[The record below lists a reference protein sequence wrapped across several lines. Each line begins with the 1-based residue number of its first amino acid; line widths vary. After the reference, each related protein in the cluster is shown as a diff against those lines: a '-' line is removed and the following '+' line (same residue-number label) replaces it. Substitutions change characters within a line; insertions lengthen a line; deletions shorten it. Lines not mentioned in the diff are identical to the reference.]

1 MTYTTTIAAAA
12 SKVGWWKLGETSGTT
27 ATDTVAARNGTH
39 SGVTVNQAGVLGDAS
54 GDKAAAYADPAT
66 TSIPSNAAFD
76 AQTGDWTI
84 EAIVKPSSIP
94 SSGNAFILSRQ
105 SSYALLFHNGA
116 IAGLVRDGA
125 GNFNYATGSTG
136 DVSAGDAWHVAM
148 TFVNSTK
155 VLSVYVKG
163 VLKGQI
169 TALGVPNAVSNPLT
183 IGQYGDGG
191 DQFSGLAQH
200 VVLYNAALSAATL
213 AAHATAANLAA
224 PSGGTGGGGGGAGT
238 PVPGGAGAEYQARL
252 VVPSYYSGDIPSY
265 DTWIA
270 HNAPAGTIFCGFPGF
285 RNDGQWYAGDN
296 PAGGAG
302 PLQTQTRQ
310 QAVVDL
316 LARAHAKGY
325 LCLPYIAMNGANA
338 GTGFDGHYSDL
349 NAVLGKIDL
358 AYSLYPEYD
367 GIFCDEGPLDAGAH
381 ETFMLAVVAHIHG
394 KTGVRNTL
402 AVTNLA
408 SYQQYSGAIN
418 YGDFVVLAETVWDS
432 SGGFGG
438 PYGSASSGSNFIA
451 QPSFVD
457 AWAKA
462 KIVYWLC
469 GVPNTNGMAAA
480 ARAQLYNQHN
490 VGNIYLA
497 DQAPYFSRWASPAA
511 DPLLAEQI
519 ALAPIVS
526 SGGGTPPPPPP
537 LDTTA
542 PVVSAIATVAGADPA
557 TTRTLTCTTD
567 EAATV
572 VVRYGTASG
581 TYPLASDANA
591 TPTTSHSRALAGL
604 VPGTTY
610 HYVIDA
616 TDVTGNRSTSTDR
629 TFATAAIVPPD
640 TTPPAISA
648 VAVTIPANTIAVVAW
663 ATNEPAT
670 SRVRYGTTAA
680 YGSTTPLGD
689 PGGVTTH
696 TVTII
701 GLTPDT
707 TYHFQVES
715 GDPTGNVAT
724 SNDSTFTT
732 TPPPA
737 VVPPPDARSVT
748 PDLIDAGSGSRT
760 IMVTG
765 VNFTATTVVRVNGAA
780 RATTYL
786 DPTHVT
792 AVLLAADTAALAT
805 LGIVVTDG

>member
-1 MTYTTTIAAAA
+1 
-12 SKVGWWKLGETSGTT
+12 
-27 ATDTVAARNGTH
+27 
-39 SGVTVNQAGVLGDAS
+39 
-54 GDKAAAYADPAT
+54 
-66 TSIPSNAAFD
+66 
-76 AQTGDWTI
+76 
-84 EAIVKPSSIP
+84 
-94 SSGNAFILSRQ
+94 
-105 SSYALLFHNGA
+105 
-116 IAGLVRDGA
+116 
-125 GNFNYATGSTG
+125 
-136 DVSAGDAWHVAM
+136 
-148 TFVNSTK
+148 
-155 VLSVYVKG
+155 
-163 VLKGQI
+163 
-169 TALGVPNAVSNPLT
+169 
-183 IGQYGDGG
+183 
-191 DQFSGLAQH
+191 
-200 VVLYNAALSAATL
+200 
-213 AAHATAANLAA
+213 
-224 PSGGTGGGGGGAGT
+224 
-238 PVPGGAGAEYQARL
+238 
-252 VVPSYYSGDIPSY
+252 VPSYYSGDIPSY

-358 AYSLYPEYD
+358 
-367 GIFCDEGPLDAGAH
+367 
-381 ETFMLAVVAHIHG
+381 
-394 KTGVRNTL
+394 
-402 AVTNLA
+402 
-408 SYQQYSGAIN
+408 
-418 YGDFVVLAETVWDS
+418 
-432 SGGFGG
+432 
-438 PYGSASSGSNFIA
+438 ASSGSNFIA